1 MQATYKQTIF
11 NIIKELTKLPKESII
26 MNYNNKAK
34 PTGDFITIHFGQI
47 SSDEGDE
54 YLDEEGEPII
64 FFDEEVIIDA
74 YTKKEKDCKL
84 LLQRIKKFIRLEKIQ
99 RTLNE
104 NNLTYVES
112 GNIFDL
118 SEILADKANTIQYRA
133 QIILTFRYFAD
144 DGLSEEDE
152 YDIIDSVD
160 GETNLPFNDYHVE
173 KETGQ

>member
-1 MQATYKQTIF
+1 MQATYKQTVF

-47 SSDEGDE
+47 SSDEGGE

-99 RTLNE
+99 NILNE
-104 NNLTYVES
+104 NNLR
-112 GNIFDL
+112 NI
-118 SEILADKANTIQYRA
+118 SSK
-133 QIILTFRYFAD
+133 
-144 DGLSEEDE
+144 
-152 YDIIDSVD
+152 
-160 GETNLPFNDYHVE
+160 
-173 KETGQ
+173 

>member
-118 SEILADKANTIQYRA
+118 SEILTDKANTIQYRA

-160 GETNLPFNDYHVE
+160 GETNLPFNYYHVE

>member
-1 MQATYKQTIF
+1 MQATYKQTVF
-11 NIIKELTKLPKESII
+11 NIIKDLTKLPKESII

-54 YLDEEGEPII
+54 YLDAEGAPII

-99 RTLNE
+99 AILNK

-118 SEILADKANTIQYRA
+118 SQILADKANTIQYRA
-133 QIILTFRYFAD
+133 QIILTFRYFD
-144 DGLSEEDE
+144 DNGLSEDDE
-152 YDIIDSVD
+152 YDIINSVD
-160 GETNLPFNDYHVE
+160 GETNFPFNNYHVE
-173 KETGQ
+173 RKE

>member
-1 MQATYKQTIF
+1 MQANYKQTVF
-11 NIIKELTKLPKESII
+11 NIIKDLTKLPKESII

-84 LLQRIKKFIRLEKIQ
+84 LLQRIKKFMRLEKIQ
-99 RTLNE
+99 AILNE

-118 SEILADKANTIQYRA
+118 SQILADKANTIQYRA
-133 QIILTFRYFAD
+133 QIILTFRYFD
-144 DGLSEEDE
+144 DNGLSEDHE
-152 YDIIDSVD
+152 YVIINSVD
-160 GETNLPFNDYHVE
+160 GETNFPFNNYHVE
-173 KETGQ
+173 RK

>member
-1 MQATYKQTIF
+1 MQASHKQAVF

-99 RTLNE
+99 SILNE
-104 NNLTYVES
+104 DNLTYVES

-118 SEILADKANTIQYRA
+118 SEILTDKANTIQYRA
-133 QIILTFRYFAD
+133 QIILTFRYFVD
-144 DGLSEEDE
+144 NDLSEDDE
-152 YDIIDSVD
+152 CDIINSVE
-160 GETNLPFNDYHVE
+160 GETNLPFGNYYVE
-173 KETGQ
+173 RKEE